1 MLLGAVHPAIRIALG
16 VVVLAAGVVLHK
28 VLLDVAGAAVI
39 LIGAGQWLYRTR
51 RGGPQG
57 PRDARGSRR

>member
-1 MLLGAVHPAIRIALG
+1 MLLGAVHPAIRTALG

-28 VLLDVAGAAVI
+28 LFLDLAGAAVI

-57 PRDARGSRR
+57 PGEARGSRR